1 MKIENVFKRYLKEAG
16 IFASSKSKKAI
27 KFMKEYSNVMYPFNS
42 FRWDITEEGYL
53 FWYERALNWCIFLYN
68 NYDNIEEANFAK
80 WQVAE
85 KIRHIL
91 LIYLSEEEKE
101 NVKKLKCYNDANSIL
116 DENGIPIHK
125 ID

>member
-1 MKIENVFKRYLKEAG
+1 MKIENLFKRYLKETG

-27 KFMKEYSNVMYPFNS
+27 NFMKKYSDVMSPFNS

-68 NYDNIEEANFAK
+68 NYDIIEDAKFAK
-80 WQVAE
+80 WQVA
-85 KIRHIL
+85 KIIRYML
-91 LIYLSEEEKE
+91 LMYLSEEEE
-101 NVKKLKCYNDANSIL
+101 EIAKKLKCYNDAISIL
-116 DENGIPIHK
+116 DENGYSINK

>member
-27 KFMKEYSNVMYPFNS
+27 IFMKEYSDVISPFNS

-68 NYDNIEEANFAK
+68 NYDNIEGAYFDKWKVAK
-80 WQVAE
+80 Q
-85 KIRHIL
+85 IRYML

-116 DENGIPIHK
+116 GENGIPIHK

>member
-1 MKIENVFKRYLKEAG
+1 MKIENIFKRYLKEAG

-27 KFMKEYSNVMYPFNS
+27 NFMKKYSDVMSPFNS

-68 NYDNIEEANFAK
+68 NYDNIEDVEFAK
-80 WQVAE
+80 QKVA
-85 KIRHIL
+85 KFIRYML
-91 LIYLSEEEKE
+91 LVYLSEEEE
-101 NVKKLKCYNDANSIL
+101 EIVKKLTCYNDANSIL

>member
-1 MKIENVFKRYLKEAG
+1 MKIENVFKRYLKETG

-27 KFMKEYSNVMYPFNS
+27 NFMKKYSDAMSPFNS

-68 NYDNIEEANFAK
+68 NYDNIEGAYFDKWKVAK
-80 WQVAE
+80 Q
-85 KIRHIL
+85 IRYML